1 MNAVQITTCFIVS
14 VICGALWL
22 IFAVPTLRAPL
33 PFPSDWTTIP
43 VAFSAFLISAI
54 VLAPGKKTIS

>member
-1 MNAVQITTCFIVS
+1 MGAAKIITCYIVAI
-14 VICGALWL
+14 VIGALWL

-43 VAFSAFLISAI
+43 VAISAFLITAI
-54 VLAPGKKTIS
+54 ALAPGKKTIQ